1 MSRFRLLVRNSGAN
15 VAAGASNALLA
26 VALPPILVRY
36 LSAAE
41 FSAWS
46 VVLQLAAVVYV
57 LQFGVQV
64 AVGRYVAYYTAR
76 GDAESRQQIVST
88 AFAAMWV
95 SMAAALVI
103 VALMSALLPYWFRGM
118 PENLHG
124 DARAA
129 LLLIGAG
136 LALTL
141 PASVVAGVYSGLQRN
156 DVPAMFVVVS
166 RFTVAVALFAL
177 ASRGFG
183 LLPMA
188 LAYAAII
195 GAASLAQ
202 LGMLGRRHADISFS
216 RAAVTRAA
224 GHELAAYCLSLTIWS
239 ATVLVSS
246 GLDAV
251 IAGYLDFRWAAYF
264 GIAASAVALIVGLQ
278 SAMLQPLIA
287 IAAHFHSRGEK
298 RELGALLV
306 EATRISTL
314 VFLAAIAPLFVA
326 GDWLARIWVGDVM
339 GPQVLPIVRVLLL
352 GVFVRQTLA
361 PFATILLGTG
371 EQRLIIL
378 PPVYEAIAKLATSI
392 GLGMWL
398 GPIGIAL
405 GTLVGAAVCVATNLL
420 FTFPRVKGIKI
431 ETMPF
436 IWRTTVQPLALFA
449 PVLMLPLL
457 LDSSTTT
464 ASSLA
469 MRSALVSVTT
479 LGGILVGLVS
489 LRRLRALV

>member
-1 MSRFRLLVRNSGAN
+1 MSRFRLLVRNSAAN
-15 VAAGASNALLA
+15 IAAGAANALLA

-76 GDAESRQQIVST
+76 ADRESRRQIVST
-88 AFAAMWV
+88 AFAAMWI
-95 SMAAALVI
+95 SAAVALVM
-103 VALMSALLPYWFRGM
+103 VALMSAALPYWFPGM
-118 PENLHG
+118 PEGLHG
-124 DARAA
+124 DARLA
-129 LLLIGAG
+129 LLVIGAS

-156 DVPAMFVVVS
+156 DVPATFIIVS
-166 RFTVAVALFAL
+166 RFSVAIALFSL
-177 ASRGFG
+177 ASCGFG

-195 GAASLAQ
+195 GAASLLQ
-202 LGMLGRRHADISFS
+202 IGFIDRLRMDLSFS

-224 GHELAAYCLSLTIWS
+224 GRELAAYCFSLTIWS
-239 ATVLVSS
+239 VAVLVSS

-251 IAGYLDFRWAAYF
+251 IAGRLDFRWAAYF
-264 GIAASAVALIVGLQ
+264 GIAASVVALVVGLQ

-287 IAAHFHSRGEK
+287 IAAHLHSRGEK
-298 RELGALLV
+298 RELGALLI
-306 EATRISTL
+306 EATRISVL
-314 VFLAAIAPLFVA
+314 VFLAAIGPLFFA
-326 GDWLARIWVGDVM
+326 GDWIAQIWVGGVM
-339 GPQVLPIVRVLLL
+339 GPQILPIVQVLLL
-352 GVFVRQTLA
+352 GVLLRQTLA

-392 GLGMWL
+392 GLGIWL

-405 GTLVGAAVCVATNLL
+405 GTLIGAAVCVATNVL
-420 FTFPRVKGIKI
+420 FTFPRVKGINI

-436 IWRTTVQPLALFA
+436 LLRAIGQPFLLFA
-449 PVLMLPLL
+449 PVLLLPLVQGNANGVGDFAL
-457 LDSSTTT
+457 RAVLVVVVALGSSFV
-464 ASSLA
+464 ALA
-469 MRSALVSVTT
+469 
-479 LGGILVGLVS
+479 S
-489 LRRLRALV
+489 LRRMRGLV